1 MTTSI
6 AKMMTKVRKTRPLV
20 HHITNYVTVNDCA
33 NITICAGGSP
43 VMSDAAK
50 DVPEMVRLASALV
63 LNIGTLRPRTVDS
76 MIIAGKE
83 ANDAGVPVIL
93 DPVGAGATSYRTES
107 VRRILNTIDVS
118 VIKGNAGEIG
128 VLAGTGGDVRGVDS
142 MSEPENCEDT
152 VKALAGD
159 TSTIVAMT
167 GPIDYVSD
175 GKRVVVL
182 KNGHD
187 YLECVSGT
195 GCMVSSVVGC
205 YVGAH
210 GAKIRAVSAAIS
222 VFSIAGEMAA
232 VNAKGPGSFKMEL
245 FDSMYNLTEDDVT
258 SRLKME

>member
-6 AKMMTKVRKTRPLV
+6 AKMMTKVRNTRPLV

-33 NITICAGGSP
+33 NITICAGGAP

-93 DPVGAGATSYRTES
+93 DPVGVGATTYRTES
-107 VRRILNTIDVS
+107 ARRILNTIDVS

-142 MSEPENCEDT
+142 MSKPENCEDT
-152 VKALAGD
+152 VKTFAGD

-175 GKRVVVL
+175 GKKVLVL

-195 GCMVSSVVGC
+195 GCMVSSVTGC
-205 YVGAH
+205 YVGVH

-232 VNAKGPGSFKMEL
+232 ANAKGPGSFKTEL